1 MTNTMRIRLAAL
13 AVAIFIGALSVAGLA
28 IRDHS
33 QVAATPAEAE
43 AQAQAQP
50 RTTHQT
56 STFGDEEV
64 ELDED

>member
-33 QVAATPAEAE
+33 QVAPTPAE